1 MDEQPYI
8 HVARRAADY
17 KVMVNSHEA
26 VRPTGLCRTY
36 PNWLAQES
44 ARGGEFETMGG
55 NDPDHTCILPFTR
68 LKGGPDGLYPGYF
81 RDKTVLLQR

>member
-1 MDEQPYI
+1 MNNHYI

-36 PNWLAQES
+36 LTGWLRNLPVAES
-44 ARGGEFETMGG
+44 SKQWVAMIPIIPVFYL
-55 NDPDHTCILPFTR
+55 LPA
-68 LKGGPDGLYPGYF
+68 
-81 RDKTVLLQR
+81 